1 LFAIIKLM
9 IRNPQNQYGSAHVV
23 VIIILV
29 IAVLGLVGFVFWQN
43 FIHKESMTKQSNGS
57 NLFQDVDT
65 KVDVPSIKVDENEYS
80 FTVVEGFSESTT
92 QQFTYTGSLKA
103 VKTFVDKNGDYFEV
117 LSTDGGG
124 GGISGDYFWGYEVQN
139 DMVVLDKKPRC
150 AEDSA
155 FCFANNGSVEGI
167 ISNKPDM
174 YYFAFGNKT
183 KNEINTDYVDKF
195 ISTFKFK

>member
-1 LFAIIKLM
+1 MVKNFQK
-9 IRNPQNQYGSAHVV
+9 QTGSANIV

-29 IAVLGLVGFVFWQN
+29 MAVLGLIGFVFWQN
-43 FIHKESMTKQSNGS
+43 FIYKEPLSTQDSAANIASNTDT
-57 NLFQDVDT
+57 DVNT
-65 KVDVPSIKVDENEYS
+65 PLVKVDENDYS
-80 FTVVEGFSESTT
+80 FTVVEGFSESKT

-103 VKTFVDKNGDYFEV
+103 EKTYVNKEGDYFEL
-117 LSTDGGG
+117 LSSNGGG

-139 DMVVLDKKPRC
+139 DIIVLDKKPRC
-150 AEDSA
+150 IEDSA

-167 ISNKPDM
+167 ISNKPNM

-183 KNEINTDYVDKF
+183 KNEIDTNYVDTF